1 MTKNDAK
8 RPSVLDTRILCRIY
22 GAICEKR
29 QWWKRYN
36 RELED
41 LYNETNVVNVI
52 KSGRLRWAGHVARMD
67 ENELPKTICINSGGQ
82 RGRGRPKSRWIDGI
96 DEKARKLSCGNW
108 LMAAENRSRW
118 RHLFEEAKTH
128 QRLYSR

>member
-8 RPSVLDTRILCRIY
+8 RPSVLDRRILCRIY

-41 LYNETNVVNVI
+41 LYSETNVVNVI

-67 ENELPKTICINSGGQ
+67 ENELPKKICTNSGGQ

-96 DEKARKLSCGNW
+96 EEDAKKLGSRNW
-108 LMAAENRSRW
+108 LMAAQHRS
-118 RHLFEEAKTH
+118 LFEEAKTH